1 MTDRQKDSHT
11 RKADRQKDSHQGQ
24 AGRLWE
30 EDRQTERK
38 IVTGQAGRL
47 GRRQI
52 DKQKD
57 SHRPGRQT
65 ERKTD
70 KQTGRRPTNRHVH
83 CTSHNRQSY
92 LIPITIK

>member
-47 GRRQI
+47 G
-52 DKQKD
+52 
-57 SHRPGRQT
+57 GRQT
-65 ERKTD
+65 NR
-70 KQTGRRPTNRHVH
+70 QAVGRRIGMYIVQVIIGSR
-83 CTSHNRQSY
+83 
-92 LIPITIK
+92 I